1 MQVVEGCQ
9 QLDMFRQQHTVTK
22 HISTH
27 VTNTNNA
34 KVLGLNIYA
43 YLMKMSLHGNPS
55 TTRGNT
61 HAFMVVTIT
70 AT

>member
-22 HISTH
+22 HISAH

-43 YLMKMSLHGNPS
+43 YLMEMSLHGNPS
-55 TTRGNT
+55 ATRSNAHT
-61 HAFMVVTIT
+61 FVVVTIA